1 MRKIRFFSFLA
12 CCVLLVGCAAPLI
25 FFGAGTAAGIAGF
38 KYYEGALI
46 VTYKAPYIDTWDAT
60 NKAFSDLKLT
70 VESAKHDLTEGKVV
84 AKRADGKPVVAVLKY
99 VSAKATEAR
108 IRVGTLGDKKA
119 SGIIAEQIRKNLLG
133 K

>member
-12 CCVLLVGCAAPLI
+12 CCVLLVGCAAPLV
-25 FFGAGTAAGIAGF
+25 FFGAGTAAGVAGF
-38 KYYEGALI
+38 KYYEGALM
-46 VTYKAPYIDTWDAT
+46 VTYKAPYIDTWNAT
-60 NKAFSDLKLT
+60 NKAFKDLQLT

-84 AKRADGKPVVAVLKY
+84 AKRADGKRVVAVLKY
-99 VSAKATEAR
+99 VSAKETEAR

-119 SGIIAEQIRKNLLG
+119 SGTVAEQIRKNLLG